1 MKMPFRN
8 KNKKFIEFS
17 KNYISEKEY
26 LLSEDSLFSV
36 FKELEDER
44 VSDYHFEPEEK
55 SVRVKIRFSGKIIE
69 IKEMEKEKYDV
80 LLNKLC
86 IVSDIDPISL
96 YENTDSSVHYR
107 NNNYRISF
115 INSINGISC
124 VIRKLKNIEN
134 VEIELP
140 DFLKKRLLENKIESK
155 VYIFSGP
162 TGCGKTTT
170 MSYIINKISEQYKIH
185 TIENPVEY
193 IIKNTVQIEINR
205 KNKNDILKNI
215 LRQDPDLIM
224 PGEIRDSDFAK
235 LLINAALT
243 GHSVFAT
250 VHSKNVFSSLK
261 RIENLFEYKDPVN
274 DILDI
279 IVNQRLVPIKCTKCG
294 GKGCEYCYGTGTEK
308 LSPVFEILEIS
319 HGIKFSEKDDIV
331 RKNLY
336 ISPYEQLEKL
346 KSENRISDE
355 TFNKTLESFGVI
367 I

>member
-1 MKMPFRN
+1 
-8 KNKKFIEFS
+8 
-17 KNYISEKEY
+17 
-26 LLSEDSLFSV
+26 
-36 FKELEDER
+36 
-44 VSDYHFEPEEK
+44 
-55 SVRVKIRFSGKIIE
+55 
-69 IKEMEKEKYDV
+69 
-80 LLNKLC
+80 
-86 IVSDIDPISL
+86 
-96 YENTDSSVHYR
+96 
-107 NNNYRISF
+107 
-115 INSINGISC
+115 
-124 VIRKLKNIEN
+124 
-134 VEIELP
+134 
-140 DFLKKRLLENKIESK
+140 
-155 VYIFSGP
+155 
-162 TGCGKTTT
+162 
-170 MSYIINKISEQYKIH
+170 
-185 TIENPVEY
+185 
-193 IIKNTVQIEINR
+193 
-205 KNKNDILKNI
+205 
-215 LRQDPDLIM
+215 
-224 PGEIRDSDFAK
+224 
-235 LLINAALT
+235 
-243 GHSVFAT
+243 T